1 MFPVGPDPAPGW
13 SHFAQSIFFSVVLIW
28 LLLTVKNLTGAG
40 GGGGNEQ
47 GAVWCLVA
55 CQVKP

>member
-40 GGGGNEQ
+40 GGGG
-47 GAVWCLVA
+47 GMSKGLCGV
-55 CQVKP
+55 